1 MMMRSTA
8 RSALAA
14 AAALSSLL
22 VLVPGSHAASTVS
35 SDNDSNN
42 LRGRPVGVSFSSIDQ
57 EATPSSSF
65 GRVLQNILNT
75 SEEQY
80 NEDLD
85 AHYPLY
91 LTNNER
97 TEDDYDINDVLLSFT
112 IRNPSSDVMRQPPG
126 RKLAEAALA
135 DDAHAE
141 DAAHEEGEGDA
152 HDMVVHVTYENI
164 YAILVFLLTA
174 TAFGIVTSK
183 LGMPA
188 LVGEIIAGFLL
199 GPPLADF
206 VPYPK
211 ALVLVGEIGLI
222 LLLLEAGVE
231 LDVAQLRET
240 GTKALGI
247 GVTGTILPLVVG
259 MGLAIASDANMGIKS
274 ALAVGASFSPT
285 SLGVAASAL
294 KQGKMLDTPVGQLI
308 VSSCVVDDILA
319 LILLSMFQVLVE
331 ENPPIIAYF
340 IPFISSL
347 GFLLVLGGSAVTW
360 LPKFIQNKILN
371 KVPEQHRELTMFSIM
386 TAMLL
391 AYLPLL
397 NYTKS
402 SYLTGAFL
410 AGATFSQIESAPHAF
425 IKTTHQLM
433 TWLLRVFFAASIGFQ
448 VPVKLFSDPYVI
460 GWGFILYACVLAK
473 FPLMFY
479 VPQFED
485 VKEGA
490 SYNPFL
496 RDRLITGLAMT
507 CRGEFSFIIAAFALG
522 KGLITA
528 KIYAAIV
535 WAVLLSCITSP
546 FILLSLIKYFN
557 KQQLEYLK
565 ATNPSKQKTGYDGM
579 TPLYLHIKSTAP
591 ASWGQQEVFRK
602 ILNDM
607 NLEVIDRRTNR
618 HGRSLAAEVQTDLYV
633 KDKTMNI
640 KFQKIAG
647 QRRIKNALKAAM
659 DLTMNELD
667 EFSSAIDELQKL
679 VDDDSTSFFMQF
691 DSNGDGVVSI
701 GELKEGLEKKLSLK
715 LTQRQARKVMDL
727 FDESQDGYLQEDEM
741 VSLAQ
746 FRYRLQALTD
756 GMKSNAPL
764 DVSTKS
770 SEKPSL
776 VRRVSTVDL
785 SHMSLVSLEKE
796 AQTALEE
803 VAKEQDQVISRG
815 TAIEESM
822 EKALG
827 DASKV
832 VVDVWNPW
840 PWTELFEKIASHYEL
855 ETVDHFVAV
864 FASIDIDG
872 GGTVDQD
879 EIFEALLQAG
889 VDISEEGVAT
899 LFNMIDE
906 DGSGEIDEEEW
917 KEAADFYLELK
928 EEEKEMARKEEDTS
942 KAQERLRAQKIA
954 KLGAQAK
961 ALKQK
966 K

>member
-1 MMMRSTA
+1 
-8 RSALAA
+8 
-14 AAALSSLL
+14 
-22 VLVPGSHAASTVS
+22 
-35 SDNDSNN
+35 
-42 LRGRPVGVSFSSIDQ
+42 
-57 EATPSSSF
+57 
-65 GRVLQNILNT
+65 
-75 SEEQY
+75 
-80 NEDLD
+80 
-85 AHYPLY
+85 
-91 LTNNER
+91 
-97 TEDDYDINDVLLSFT
+97 
-112 IRNPSSDVMRQPPG
+112 
-126 RKLAEAALA
+126 
-135 DDAHAE
+135 
-141 DAAHEEGEGDA
+141 
-152 HDMVVHVTYENI
+152 
-164 YAILVFLLTA
+164 
-174 TAFGIVTSK
+174 
-183 LGMPA
+183 
-188 LVGEIIAGFLL
+188 
-199 GPPLADF
+199 
-206 VPYPK
+206 
-211 ALVLVGEIGLI
+211 
-222 LLLLEAGVE
+222 
-231 LDVAQLRET
+231 
-240 GTKALGI
+240 
-247 GVTGTILPLVVG
+247 
-259 MGLAIASDANMGIKS
+259 
-274 ALAVGASFSPT
+274 
-285 SLGVAASAL
+285 
-294 KQGKMLDTPVGQLI
+294 
-308 VSSCVVDDILA
+308 
-319 LILLSMFQVLVE
+319 
-331 ENPPIIAYF
+331 
-340 IPFISSL
+340 
-347 GFLLVLGGSAVTW
+347 
-360 LPKFIQNKILN
+360 LN

-410 AGATFSQIESAPHAF
+410 AGATFSQIESAHHAF

-522 KGLITA
+522 QGLITA

-546 FILLSLIKYFN
+546 FILLSIIKYFN

-565 ATNPSKQKTGYDGM
+565 MTNPLKQKTGSDGM

-602 ILNDM
+602 ILNDL

-691 DSNGDGVVSI
+691 DTDGDGVVSI
-701 GELKEGLEKKLSLK
+701 GELKAGLEKKLSLK

-727 FDESQDGYLQEDEM
+727 FDDSKDGYLQEDEM

-764 DVSTKS
+764 DVSTRS

-832 VVDVWNPW
+832 VVDVW
-840 PWTELFEKIASHYEL
+840 
-855 ETVDHFVAV
+855 
-864 FASIDIDG
+864 
-872 GGTVDQD
+872 
-879 EIFEALLQAG
+879 
-889 VDISEEGVAT
+889 
-899 LFNMIDE
+899 
-906 DGSGEIDEEEW
+906 
-917 KEAADFYLELK
+917 
-928 EEEKEMARKEEDTS
+928 
-942 KAQERLRAQKIA
+942 
-954 KLGAQAK
+954 
-961 ALKQK
+961 
-966 K
+966 

>member
-14 AAALSSLL
+14 AAALSSIL
-22 VLVPGSHAASTVS
+22 VLVPGSHASATVS
-35 SDNDSNN
+35 SDNDNNN
-42 LRGRPVGVSFSSIDQ
+42 LRGRPIGVSFSSIDQ

-75 SEEQY
+75 SEDQH

-85 AHYPLY
+85 AHYPLF

-141 DAAHEEGEGDA
+141 DAAHGEGGGDA

-211 ALVLVGEIGLI
+211 ALVL
-222 LLLLEAGVE
+222 
-231 LDVAQLRET
+231 
-240 GTKALGI
+240 ALGI

-259 MGLAIASDANMGIKS
+259 MGLAMASNPDMGIKS

-410 AGATFSQIESAPHAF
+410 AGATFSQIESAHHAF
-425 IKTTHQLM
+425 IKKTHQLM

-460 GWGFILYACVLAK
+460 GWGFILYVCVLAK

-535 WAVLLSCITSP
+535 WAVLLSCVTSP

-565 ATNPSKQKTGYDGM
+565 ATNPSKQKTGSDGM

-701 GELKEGLEKKLSLK
+701 GELKEGLEKKLSLQ

-756 GMKSNAPL
+756 GVKSNAPL

>member
-1 MMMRSTA
+1 MSSTSSTA
-8 RSALAA
+8 TSTGLGQSLCSCSNADCSVNLFTFPDGHEISTELRPCCGLYCKINADSRHWCAICGTNVCGLCGIANLSGADFEPLLRNVICNKHEEFCESHNLPYRQLEIPRAISADD
-14 AAALSSLL
+14 
-22 VLVPGSHAASTVS
+22 SHADG
-35 SDNDSNN
+35 SDEVN
-42 LRGRPVGVSFSSIDQ
+42 VGDTILDKV
-57 EATPSSSF
+57 TPQL
-65 GRVLQNILNT
+65 LQQLK
-75 SEEQY
+75 SQSW
-80 NEDLD
+80 
-85 AHYPLY
+85 AQV
-91 LTNNER
+91 R
-97 TEDDYDINDVLLSFT
+97 TT
-112 IRNPSSDVMRQPPG
+112 
-126 RKLAEAALA
+126 
-135 DDAHAE
+135 
-141 DAAHEEGEGDA
+141 
-152 HDMVVHVTYENI
+152 
-164 YAILVFLLTA
+164 
-174 TAFGIVTSK
+174 
-183 LGMPA
+183 
-188 LVGEIIAGFLL
+188 AGFTNLL
-199 GPPLADF
+199 
-206 VPYPK
+206 
-211 ALVLVGEIGLI
+211 
-222 LLLLEAGVE
+222 
-231 LDVAQLRET
+231 
-240 GTKALGI
+240 
-247 GVTGTILPLVVG
+247 
-259 MGLAIASDANMGIKS
+259 GLAIASDANMGIKS

-522 KGLITA
+522 QGLITA

-565 ATNPSKQKTGYDGM
+565 MTNPLKQKTGSDGM

-591 ASWGQQEVFRK
+591 ASWGQQDVFRN
-602 ILNDM
+602 ILNDL

-618 HGRSLAAEVQTDLYV
+618 HGRTLSAEVQTDLYV

-659 DLTMNELD
+659 DLTKDELD
-667 EFSSAIDELQKL
+667 TFSKAIEELQKL
-679 VDDDSTSFFMQF
+679 VDDDCAAFFMQF
-691 DSNGDGVVSI
+691 DINNDGVVSI
-701 GELKEGLEKKLSLK
+701 GELKEGLEKKLCLK
-715 LTQRQARKVMDL
+715 LTQRQARKVMEL

-746 FRYRLQALTD
+746 FKFRLNNLMSDNQKRKSVSRRQTIVLSSQKSTASSSNHGSSMISRLS
-756 GMKSNAPL
+756 SNAL
-764 DVSTKS
+764 S
-770 SEKPSL
+770 SL
-776 VRRVSTVDL
+776 AL
-785 SHMSLVSLEKE
+785 SSLEKE
-796 AQTALEE
+796 AQSAIQV
-803 VAKEQDQVISRG
+803 VAKEQDQIIARG
-815 TAIEESM
+815 TAIEEAL

-827 DASKV
+827 EKSQV

-840 PWTELFEKIASHYEL
+840 PWTELFDKIASHYEL
-855 ETVDHFVAV
+855 ETVEHFVAV
-864 FASIDIDG
+864 FSNIDIDG
-872 GGTVDQD
+872 GGTVDQE
-879 EIFEALLQAG
+879 EIYEALKEAG
-889 VDISEEGVAT
+889 VKISEEGVAT

-917 KEAADFYLELK
+917 KEAAYFYLVLK
-928 EEEKEMARKEEDTS
+928 KEEKEMAMMKDDSAEVHKQVRAAKLAQLGVSTKAA
-942 KAQERLRAQKIA
+942 KAQKSKMNLVKGLLSRSSNNISKDNNT
-954 KLGAQAK
+954 AQADRRQSSQPRVTSTGPQAK
-961 ALKQK
+961 SIRFDDDEVEMMSASNDSADDPLTF
-966 K
+966 